1 MTREEVIALKERI
14 EDAGV
19 LQVVNLQCESAFGMK
34 CWFQPYIYGNRLG
47 ECRLYYKD
55 RGGLATKQVTG
66 NPLLCRIFKSAEIE
80 ANVYWF
86 EDKKL
91 LEFDFRIG
99 YSHPDGGGNG
109 RNIGSMVI
117 DMEKMEVVK
126 AL

>member
-1 MTREEVIALKERI
+1 MKREEAIALKERI
-14 EDAGV
+14 EKAGV
-19 LQVVNLQCESAFGMK
+19 LQVVNLQSESAFGMK
-34 CWFQPYIYGNRLG
+34 CWFQPHIDVNRSG

-55 RGGLATKQVTG
+55 QGGLATKQVTV

-86 EDKKL
+86 EDKL

-99 YSHPDGGGNG
+99 YSHPDGGSNG
-109 RNIGSMVI
+109 RHIGRLVI
-117 DMEKMEVVK
+117 DMEKMEVVR